1 MASTKNRRYEMD
13 MCNGPILGKILLFS
27 FPVMLSGILQL
38 LFNAADIIVV
48 GRFAGE
54 TALAAVGSTSALI
67 NLYINI
73 FIGLSVGTNVMV
85 SRYYGSA
92 QTKELNEMIHTS
104 ILTALISGIVLVFLG
119 ITFARTT
126 LIWMDTPSDV
136 IDQSTL
142 YMKIYF
148 LGMPAMMLYNFGS
161 AILRAVG
168 DTRRPLYYLTFSGVI
183 NVMLNLIFVC
193 VFHMGVAG
201 VAAATTI
208 SQMISAALV
217 IRCLIKSE
225 GPLHLELHKL
235 CIKKDKLLKMVQI
248 GVPAGLQGA
257 LFSISNVLIQSSIN
271 SFGSIAMAGNTAA
284 ANLEGFVYVAMNSF
298 YQTAISF
305 VGQNFGAMKMK
316 RIARITRT
324 CLGCVTIVGLIMGIG
339 TAVLAPVFLRLYSND
354 TIVIEYGRLRLMY
367 ISIPYALCGMMDVM
381 VGVIRGMGY
390 SILPMMV
397 SLAGACLFRVVW
409 IATVFEHY
417 KTLISL
423 YISYPI
429 SWTLTF
435 IAHLICFI
443 VIYKKNYKKY
453 GTV

>member
-1 MASTKNRRYEMD
+1 
-13 MCNGPILGKILLFS
+13 
-27 FPVMLSGILQL
+27 
-38 LFNAADIIVV
+38 
-48 GRFAGE
+48 
-54 TALAAVGSTSALI
+54 
-67 NLYINI
+67 
-73 FIGLSVGTNVMV
+73 
-85 SRYYGSA
+85 
-92 QTKELNEMIHTS
+92 
-104 ILTALISGIVLVFLG
+104 
-119 ITFARTT
+119 
-126 LIWMDTPSDV
+126 
-136 IDQSTL
+136 
-142 YMKIYF
+142 
-148 LGMPAMMLYNFGS
+148 
-161 AILRAVG
+161 
-168 DTRRPLYYLTFSGVI
+168 
-183 NVMLNLIFVC
+183 MLNLIFVC